1 MPTWFQKATEEERA
15 LYQSYKQHWRELLD
29 TPWEK
34 GAYRAVIAHVERVSR
49 RLAGGAPDV

>member
-29 TPWEK
+29 APWEK